1 MDRFDFLR
9 RIQEETKTLQAE
21 AEKLEGV
28 VKVLREEQAK
38 LQTYTWEHVQLQLD
52 KSKEASGDLGNVV
65 LGNMGASWG
74 GTCGNVFL
82 NMEQIR
88 ECVDQR
94 LGEQGVG
101 TVPNDEQL
109 IKAAG
114 KLEMLRAGVEQL
126 KKEKASVEGSI
137 EKLKKKTQKFRDWL
151 KGAYA

>member
-1 MDRFDFLR
+1 MR

-21 AEKLEGV
+21 AEKLEGM

-38 LQTYTWEHVQLQLD
+38 LQTYTWEHVQSQLD

-65 LGNMGASWG
+65 LGNMGASWDSG
-74 GTCGNVFL
+74 SSL
-82 NMEQIR
+82 ENMGIKEY
-88 ECVDQR
+88 VDQR

-126 KKEKASVEGSI
+126 KKEKSSVERSI
-137 EKLKKKTQKFRDWL
+137 ETLKKKTKKFRDWL
-151 KGAYA
+151 NGVYS

>member
-65 LGNMGASWG
+65 LGNMGASWDSG
-74 GTCGNVFL
+74 SSL
-82 NMEQIR
+82 ENMGIKEY
-88 ECVDQR
+88 VDQR

-126 KKEKASVEGSI
+126 KKEKSSVERSI
-137 EKLKKKTQKFRDWL
+137 ETLKKKTKKFRDWL
-151 KGAYA
+151 NGVYS

>member
-21 AEKLEGV
+21 AEKLEV
-28 VKVLREEQAK
+28 EVKVLREEQAK

-65 LGNMGASWG
+65 LGNMGASWDSG
-74 GTCGNVFL
+74 SSL
-82 NMEQIR
+82 ENMGIKEY
-88 ECVDQR
+88 VDQR

-126 KKEKASVEGSI
+126 KKEKSSVERSI
-137 EKLKKKTQKFRDWL
+137 ETLKKKTKKFRDWL
-151 KGAYA
+151 NGVYS

>member
-21 AEKLEGV
+21 AEKLEGM

-38 LQTYTWEHVQLQLD
+38 LQTYTWEHVQSQLD

-65 LGNMGASWG
+65 LGNMGASWDSG
-74 GTCGNVFL
+74 SSL
-82 NMEQIR
+82 ENMGIKEY
-88 ECVDQR
+88 VDQR

-126 KKEKASVEGSI
+126 KKEKSSVERSI
-137 EKLKKKTQKFRDWL
+137 ETLKKKTKKFRDWL
-151 KGAYA
+151 NGVYS

>member
-21 AEKLEGV
+21 AEKLEV
-28 VKVLREEQAK
+28 EVKVLREEQAK
-38 LQTYTWEHVQLQLD
+38 LQTYTWEYVQSQLD

-65 LGNMGASWG
+65 LGNMGASWDSG
-74 GTCGNVFL
+74 SSL
-82 NMEQIR
+82 ENMGIKEY
-88 ECVDQR
+88 VDQR

-126 KKEKASVEGSI
+126 KKEKSSVERSI
-137 EKLKKKTQKFRDWL
+137 ETLKKKTKKFRDWL
-151 KGAYA
+151 NGVYS